1 MSDPSIIKVHS
12 NFVRDVKEIYKN
24 ELKRDLPPQ
33 AVALLNK
40 PLNEMLASLKL
51 LINVSKSS
59 IQDIQTFVLNDLNI
73 KQSDLKEETV
83 TKLKR
88 YSEYFYETA
97 SLF

>member
-1 MSDPSIIKVHS
+1 MSDPSIIKVRS

-24 ELKRDLPPQ
+24 ELKRDLPSQ

-40 PLNEMLASLKL
+40 PLNEMLTSLKL

-59 IQDIQTFVLNDLNI
+59 LQDVQTLVLNDLNI

-83 TKLKR
+83 TNLKR
-88 YSEYFYETA
+88 YSEY
-97 SLF
+97 L